1 MARRIG
7 PLQYQLV
14 AAPVSGGSA
23 TATLPGLPND
33 QRWEITQLGVF
44 ATSTTPTAAEVL
56 LNVVPTGLNTQ
67 AGNLDTAD
75 GPPPLS
81 VSFGDLLQIV
91 WSGCSATDAN
101 GLPTVCIAILTYYIN
116 VR

>member
-33 QRWEITQLGVF
+33 QRWEITQLDV
-44 ATSTTPTAAEVL
+44 
-56 LNVVPTGLNTQ
+56 
-67 AGNLDTAD
+67 
-75 GPPPLS
+75 
-81 VSFGDLLQIV
+81 
-91 WSGCSATDAN
+91 
-101 GLPTVCIAILTYYIN
+101 
-116 VR
+116 